1 VNIDSN
7 NCQQRIRE
15 IDKRLAQLEEEK
27 ARLLSCK
34 IEIEAGRL
42 RGTDE
47 VSSLSASEKV
57 SLFRKLFTGRDDI
70 YATRW
75 ENRTGKSG
83 YAISCHN
90 EWRPGVCNKPRVK
103 CGECS
108 NQCFKS
114 LDAKAIFDHLS
125 GKHTAGIYPLFPD
138 STCHLLAVDFDKS
151 DWQSAVKAFSKICDD
166 HAIPYAMER
175 SRSGEGAHVWIFFE
189 QKVTA
194 LDARRLGFYL
204 LDRAMENYPEL
215 SFDSY
220 DRLFPN
226 QDSIP
231 AGGFGNLI
239 ALPLQYQARQCGNS
253 IFLDDDLTAH
263 PDQWYFLANLKRL
276 SQAKIVELLNHFDNE
291 NSSPILKPWE
301 HSLPVNH
308 TIIPNCPSRL
318 KIVIANRIYIPTSTL
333 PSSLVAR
340 LKRLATFAN
349 PVFFKNQAMRFG
361 TYGIPRYISLAEIEQ
376 GYLVIPRGCLD
387 DTFALLAEQG
397 TAVEVEDRR
406 ESGHKLDGIRFL
418 GRLRRDQVRAVEK
431 LSAHDAGVFHAPTAF
446 GKTVTAIGIIV
457 KRQTN
462 TLILTH
468 TRQLVDQW
476 KERLSAY
483 LENVGIG
490 VIIGNKR
497 KPSGHIDIAT
507 YQSLLNRKDNSVD
520 PSILEYGQIIIDEC
534 HHISAPNYDRL
545 LSGIRSK
552 YVLGLTATTER
563 QDGHQP
569 IIFMQAGPVR
579 YRIKE
584 EKKKQFEQ
592 LVYVRN
598 FTDLPPSSLIE
609 DNDRP
614 HIADVFRWLIK
625 SEKRNHQI
633 IDDVVSE
640 IKQGSN
646 PLVLTERRQH
656 AELINQS
663 LSNQG
668 FETVVLRGGMGSRE
682 RKEAATLLQPAQVLI
697 ATGKYIGE
705 GFDLPRLDR
714 LFLAL
719 PISWK
724 GTLAQ
729 YAGRIHRISEGKE
742 KVVIYDY
749 VDAAVP
755 MLKRMFNRRCKGYKA
770 MGYRLNTDDTNFQAQ
785 SRLLV

>member
-1 VNIDSN
+1 M
-7 NCQQRIRE
+7 
-15 IDKRLAQLEEEK
+15 EK
-27 ARLLSCK
+27 
-34 IEIEAGRL
+34 
-42 RGTDE
+42 
-47 VSSLSASEKV
+47 
-57 SLFRKLFTGRDDI
+57 
-70 YATRW
+70 
-75 ENRTGKSG
+75 
-83 YAISCHN
+83 
-90 EWRPGVCNKPRVK
+90 
-103 CGECS
+103 
-108 NQCFKS
+108 
-114 LDAKAIFDHLS
+114 
-125 GKHTAGIYPLFPD
+125 
-138 STCHLLAVDFDKS
+138 
-151 DWQSAVKAFSKICDD
+151 
-166 HAIPYAMER
+166 
-175 SRSGEGAHVWIFFE
+175 
-189 QKVTA
+189 
-194 LDARRLGFYL
+194 
-204 LDRAMENYPEL
+204 YPEL

-239 ALPLQYQARQCGNS
+239 ALPLQYQARQYGNS
-253 IFLDDDLTAH
+253 IFLDDNLVAH
-263 PDQWYFLANLKRL
+263 RDQWHFLANLKRL
-276 SQAKIVELLNHFDNE
+276 SKAKIDELLNHIEND
-291 NSSPILKPWE
+291 NSSPIMKPWE
-301 HSLPVNH
+301 YSLPVNH
-308 TIIPNCPSRL
+308 SVIPNCPSRL
-318 KIVIANRIYIPTSTL
+318 KIVIANRVYIPTSTL
-333 PSSLVAR
+333 PSSMAAR

-349 PVFFKNQAMRFG
+349 PVFFKNQAMRFS

-387 DTFALLAEQG
+387 DAFALLAEQG
-397 TAVEVEDRR
+397 ITVEVEDRR
-406 ESGHKLDGIRFL
+406 ESGHKLEGIRFL
-418 GRLRRDQVRAVEK
+418 GRLRSDQVRAIEK
-431 LSAHDAGVFHAPTAF
+431 LTPHDVGVFHAPTAF

-483 LENVGIG
+483 LEDVEIG

-497 KPSGHIDIAT
+497 KPTGHIDIAT

-520 PSILEYGQIIIDEC
+520 PSILGYGQIIIDEC

-545 LSGIRSK
+545 LSEVRSK

-592 LVYVRN
+592 LVYVRIFN
-598 FTDLPPSSLIE
+598 DLPPPSLID

-614 HIADVFRWLIK
+614 HIADVFRWLIN
-625 SEKRNHQI
+625 SESRNHQI

-640 IKQGSN
+640 INQGSN

-663 LSNQG
+663 LSDQG
-668 FETVVLRGGMGSRE
+668 FKTVILRGGMGSRE
-682 RKEAATLLQPAQVLI
+682 RKEAATLLQSAQVLI

-724 GTLAQ
+724 GSLAQ

-742 KVVIYDY
+742 KVVVYDY
-749 VDAAVP
+749 LDTSMP
-755 MLKRMFNRRCKGYKA
+755 MLKRMFNRRCKGYEA
-770 MGYRLNTDDTNFQAQ
+770 MGYRLITDDTDLQGQ
-785 SRLLV
+785 SRPLI

>member
-1 VNIDSN
+1 
-7 NCQQRIRE
+7 
-15 IDKRLAQLEEEK
+15 
-27 ARLLSCK
+27 
-34 IEIEAGRL
+34 
-42 RGTDE
+42 
-47 VSSLSASEKV
+47 
-57 SLFRKLFTGRDDI
+57 
-70 YATRW
+70 
-75 ENRTGKSG
+75 
-83 YAISCHN
+83 
-90 EWRPGVCNKPRVK
+90 
-103 CGECS
+103 
-108 NQCFKS
+108 
-114 LDAKAIFDHLS
+114 
-125 GKHTAGIYPLFPD
+125 
-138 STCHLLAVDFDKS
+138 
-151 DWQSAVKAFSKICDD
+151 
-166 HAIPYAMER
+166 
-175 SRSGEGAHVWIFFE
+175 
-189 QKVTA
+189 
-194 LDARRLGFYL
+194 
-204 LDRAMENYPEL
+204 MENYPEL

-226 QDSIP
+226 QDSLP
-231 AGGFGNLI
+231 TGGFGNLI
-239 ALPLQYQARQCGNS
+239 ALPLQYQARQYGNS
-253 IFLDDDLTAH
+253 IFLDDGLTAH
-263 PDQWYFLANLKRL
+263 PDQWHFLANLKRL
-276 SQAKIVELLNHFDNE
+276 SKAKIVELLNYFDNE

-301 HSLPVNH
+301 HSLPINH

-318 KIVIANRIYIPTSTL
+318 KIVFANRIYIPLSTL

-349 PVFFKNQAMRFG
+349 PVFFKNQAMRFS

-376 GYLVIPRGCLD
+376 GYLIIPRGCLD

-397 TAVEVEDRR
+397 TTVDVEDRR
-406 ESGHKLDGIRFL
+406 ESGHKLNGIQFL
-418 GRLRRDQVRAVEK
+418 GRLRSDQVEAVEK
-431 LSAHDAGVFHAPTAF
+431 LTAHDVGVFHAPTAF

-483 LENVGIG
+483 LEDVEIG
-490 VIIGNKR
+490 VIAGNKR
-497 KPSGHIDIAT
+497 NPTGRIDIAT

-545 LSGIRSK
+545 LSEVRSK

-592 LVYVRN
+592 LVYVRSI
-598 FTDLPPSSLIE
+598 TDLPSPSLIE
-609 DNDRP
+609 ANDRP
-614 HIADVFRWLIK
+614 HIADVFRWLIN
-625 SEKRNHQI
+625 SENRNQHI

-640 IKQGSN
+640 INQGSN

-663 LSNQG
+663 LSEQG
-668 FETVVLRGGMGSRE
+668 FETVILRGGMGSRE
-682 RKEAATLLQPAQVLI
+682 RKEAATLLQSAQVLI

-724 GTLAQ
+724 GSLAQ
-729 YAGRIHRISEGKE
+729 YAGRIHRVSEGKE

-749 VDAAVP
+749 VDASVP
-755 MLKRMFNRRCKGYKA
+755 MLQRMFNRRCKGYEA
-770 MGYRLNTDDTNFQAQ
+770 MGYRLITDDTDFQVQ
-785 SRLLV
+785 SRLLI